1 MVLVMNDKKTSTIDF
16 SKIYDLNKIV
26 DYQEGSVVSRQLIK
40 QKTGNVTLFAFAEG
54 EGLSEHTTPFD
65 ALVYI
70 IDGEAKITIDKEVF
84 HSKAGEVLV
93 MPADIPHALYATK
106 QFKMLLVMI
115 KTVWIK
121 VTKNG

>member
-70 IDGEAKITIDKEVF
+70 LDGEAEITI
-84 HSKAGEVLV
+84 SKQPHIVKKGQMII
-93 MPADIPHALYATK
+93 MPADEPHALTALK
-106 QFKMLLVMI
+106 QFKMMLVMI
-115 KTVWIK
+115 KASIIVK
-121 VTKNG
+121 K

>member
-70 IDGEAKITIDKEVF
+70 IDGE
-84 HSKAGEVLV
+84 VLV

-115 KTVWIK
+115 KTV
-121 VTKNG
+121 

>member
-1 MVLVMNDKKTSTIDF
+1 MVIEMNEKKTSTIDF

-54 EGLSEHTTPFD
+54 EGLSEHTAPFD

-84 HSKAGEVLV
+84 HTKAGEVLV
-93 MPADIPHALYATK
+93 MPADIPHALYAAK

-115 KTVWIK
+115 KNV
-121 VTKNG
+121 